1 MTDNKDTKI
10 STESKPSPFLSQN
23 VWLKGVGGII
33 LLIGLFPEFYKSN
46 NGTLNFILLT
56 VIFLAVVTYGVK
68 LIKGFFKSIWNS

>member
-23 VWLKGVGGII
+23 VWLKGLGGII
-33 LLIGLFPEFYKSN
+33 LLVGMGLISPSPLVV
-46 NGTLNFILLT
+46 TIT
-56 VIFLAVVTYGVK
+56 SIVIILAVVTYGVK